1 MDCSSAALGRY
12 GRKKAR
18 TDTAGQWHGTF
29 QNLDLDE
36 FEISALF
43 TSLILLRVLM
53 VTSLC
58 LPDFLGAC
66 CSFMFVYSSVSVC
79 FLRWNASLP
88 ALGKA
93 TKQRRCPERSYQCL
107 CQMLEVATCI
117 VDPQADGGSRMSW
130 FVLIVRTACTMAGV
144 VISFCPCCKGP

>member
-36 FEISALF
+36 VEISALF

-66 CSFMFVYSSVSVC
+66 CSFMFVYSSVMFSECLFPTLKC
-79 FLRWNASLP
+79 FSTCTLE
-88 ALGKA
+88 GYKA
-93 TKQRRCPERSYQCL
+93 TSLSRAQLSVLVPNARSGNLRYGSSSRWRQQDVMVCANCENDLYDGRCCH
-107 CQMLEVATCI
+107 
-117 VDPQADGGSRMSW
+117 
-130 FVLIVRTACTMAGV
+130 
-144 VISFCPCCKGP
+144 